1 MKSKRLLAML
11 MTGVLTAGMFSATA
25 FAEEGKGTT
34 TDEKTYVPAD
44 TYVLNYGRTGN
55 GNDPQDI
62 QGYSSFDSRIFWY
75 TPYRTNIW
83 VTDEDDDLANWNY
96 CTSCVMNMIDLSAI
110 DETQEATDA
119 YASIPVY
126 CVDAITNSV
135 ETTNYQRVNLE
146 DATHFDDVVAGRVRA
161 IIINSFPKNEP
172 ADIAAKVNQWIAEN
186 DLGDIYEDVQNLNHY
201 EVISATQA
209 VIWTLT
215 NNGKLNDDVY
225 VEYAGYVNGKDED
238 WYATNCIYND
248 ISEYGETKYTDNNIN
263 ALARYFEALDPMKP
277 QGELISEASFEY
289 TDATGK
295 LEADGTYTYT
305 VKATVN
311 AVVDD
316 DDKDN
321 LTLTAV
327 VDGKVAETVQIKNGA
342 NNFVFEFKELKQDTI
357 IKLAIDGVQLAGDV
371 YLFDPVGGR
380 RTSQSMAGYYDSAL
394 PVHAEV
400 VLRDRIIN
408 FDKSTKIDNETYP
421 LDGIAFEIYYAGT
434 VDDYTAWIES
444 NKDNVV
450 VEDENSSKTV
460 DYSLYA
466 ASAMEKAPVATVTT
480 DITGKASY
488 NLTDNKQPDGVYVIV
503 EKDHPAIVEPLDP
516 FLITVPMTTA
526 DGSSLAYTINL
537 KPKNELLPAPGV
549 KKDVTSIEN
558 NEDSFDANVE
568 HTWIIRGEIPVD
580 LANAKE
586 YIITDE
592 LDYRLTYKD
601 GMVVAVEKES
611 DGAYSVSGN
620 DAMTLEKGI
629 DYVVRVSK
637 GSVNVSDGEDETID
651 KFEVELTDAGMEK
664 VARIAGKDYADYEVR
679 VYFKAVID
687 EDASMGVEIPNQAKL
702 IYTNSVNFKYETES
716 DKPVVYT
723 CGINIYKH
731 DAKNSN
737 DALAGAKFKLAKV
750 VDQGT
755 DGATPLVTKDGTK
768 PVVYEEF
775 YDIADLTGE
784 KVSVV
789 TTTDNGAAVI
799 YGLEEGEY
807 YLVEIQ
813 APSGYNLLSYPVA
826 VTLDK
831 DSHLAENVV
840 DVANSNT
847 FKLPDTGGI
856 GTTIFTVGGVL
867 LITAAVVILIVKKK
881 KENEAEAEN

>member
-34 TDEKTYVPAD
+34 ADEKTYVPAD

-83 VTDEDDDLANWNY
+83 VDEEGVLANWNY

-110 DETQEATDA
+110 DKSKEATDA
-119 YASIPVY
+119 YASVPVY

-161 IIINSFPKNEP
+161 IIINSFPKNQP

-186 DLGDIYEDVQNLNHY
+186 DLGDIYEEVQNLNHY

-215 NNGKLNDDVY
+215 NDGKLNDDVY
-225 VEYAGYVNGKDED
+225 VGYAGYVNEKDEN

-248 ISEYGETKYTDNNIN
+248 IGEYGENEYTDNNIN
-263 ALARYFEALDPMKP
+263 ALARYFEALDPMEP

-316 DDKDN
+316 DDKDD

-327 VDGKVAETVQIKNGA
+327 VDGEVAETAQIKNGA
-342 NNFVFEFKELKQDTI
+342 NNFEFEFNGLKQDTI

-434 VDDYTAWIES
+434 VDDYTAWIEL
-444 NKDNVV
+444 NKDSVV
-450 VEDENSSKTV
+450 VEDENSNKTV
-460 DYSLYA
+460 DYSSYA
-466 ASAMEKAPVATVTT
+466 ASAMKNAPVATVTT

-503 EKDHPAIVEPLDP
+503 EKDHPAIVKPLDP

-537 KPKNELLPAPGV
+537 EPKNKLLPAPGV
-549 KKDVTSIEN
+549 RKDVTSIEN
-558 NEDSFDANVE
+558 DEDSFDANVE

-620 DAMTLEKGI
+620 DAKTLEKGI

-637 GSVNVSDGEDETID
+637 GAVNVSDGEDETID

-731 DAKNSN
+731 DAKDS
-737 DALAGAKFKLAKV
+737 DVALAGAKFKLAKV

-847 FKLPDTGGI
+847 FKLPETGGI